1 MLFPAVLREDGGVFF
16 GSTILGRDLL
26 DDAGQA
32 GPHAVATIHHY
43 NEIGIFGNSG
53 DSFEDMVAVLENLFN
68 DVSVFK
74 VGYCAVWLAKNPK
87 R

>member
-1 MLFPAVLREDGGVFF
+1 MFF
-16 GSTILGRDLL
+16 GSTILGKDLL
-26 DDAGQA
+26 DDSAQA
-32 GPHAVATIHHY
+32 GPHAAATIRHY

-53 DSFEDMVAVLENLFN
+53 DSFEDIIAVLEDLFI